1 MMKFTNAAPMQPYY
15 QARPWFSA
23 LSIQRCMATHY
34 KFSDVLAVLKS
45 SAGEFSNNNSF
56 RHAAALSYY
65 TIFSLPPLLLIVIT
79 VASAAYGGEAV
90 TGQIYGQL
98 KGLVGSESAKFLQ
111 DSIAKFTV
119 QQRGPLAT
127 TIGVATLIFAATTFF
142 VTLQESINDI
152 WNLKVK
158 TNGIGI
164 RAFLKQ
170 RFLSFGL
177 ILSVALL
184 LLISFVVSAVL
195 SAFTGWLQQLLPEVG
210 IIAIKI
216 VDFALS
222 LGVTTL
228 LFALIYRY
236 LPDAI
241 IRWSDV
247 GVGAFI
253 TALLFVIGKFIIAF
267 YIAKSDPGSAFGAA
281 GSAIVLLLWVNYSSL
296 IIFFGAEFT
305 QEFADAFGQRVQPK
319 AHAVR
324 VRVEE
329 IAPGESDEER
339 ASGRPRSTGK
349 WKQ

>member
-1 MMKFTNAAPMQPYY
+1 
-15 QARPWFSA
+15 
-23 LSIQRCMATHY
+23 MAYY

-45 SAGEFSNNNSF
+45 SASEFSSNNSF

-79 VASAAYGGEAV
+79 VASAAFGGEAL

-98 KGLVGSESAKFLQ
+98 KGLVGADSAKFLQ

-119 QQRGPLAT
+119 QQRGP
-127 TIGVATLIFAATTFF
+127 VATVIGISTLLFTATTFF

-158 TNGIGI
+158 TEGVGIGD
-164 RAFLKQ
+164 FLKQ

-184 LLISFVVSAVL
+184 LLISFVVSAML
-195 SAFTGWLQQLLPEVG
+195 SVFTGWLQRMLPEVG
-210 IIAIKI
+210 VVVIRL
-216 VDFALS
+216 VDFVLS

-228 LFALIYRY
+228 LFALIYRF

-241 IRWSDV
+241 IRWKDV
-247 GVGAFI
+247 LVGAFI
-253 TALLFVIGKFIIAF
+253 TALLFVVGKFAIAF
-267 YIAKSDPGSAFGAA
+267 YIAKADPGSAFGAA

-305 QEFADAFGQRVQPK
+305 QEFADAFGQKVQPK

-324 VRVEE
+324 VRLEE
-329 IAPGESDEER
+329 IAPGESDEEK
-339 ASGRPRSTGK
+339 ATGRPRATGR
-349 WKQ
+349 WKS

>member
-1 MMKFTNAAPMQPYY
+1 MAVLGLRFQFPAHSL
-15 QARPWFSA
+15 SA
-23 LSIQRCMATHY
+23 FMAHY
-34 KFSDVLAVLKS
+34 KLADVVAVLKS
-45 SAGEFSNNNSF
+45 SASEFSNNNSF

-90 TGQIYGQL
+90 TGQIYGQI
-98 KGLVGSESAKFLQ
+98 KGLVGADSAKFLQ
-111 DSIAKFTV
+111 DSIATFTK
-119 QQRGPLAT
+119 QHKGPLAT
-127 TIGVATLIFAATTFF
+127 AIGIGTLVFAATTFF

-158 TNGIGI
+158 TTGIGI
-164 RAFLKQ
+164 WAFLKQ

-184 LLISFVVSAVL
+184 LLISFVISAVL
-195 SAFTGWLQQLLPEVG
+195 SAFTGWLQQLLPAVG
-210 IIAIKI
+210 VIAIRL

-228 LFALIYRY
+228 LFAMIYRF

-241 IRWSDV
+241 IRWRDV
-247 GVGAFI
+247 WVGAFI
-253 TALLFVIGKFIIAF
+253 TALLFVIGKFLIAF
-267 YIAKSDPGSAFGAA
+267 YIAKSNPGSAFGAA

-305 QEFADAFGQRVQPK
+305 QEFADAFGQKVQPK

-324 VRVEE
+324 VELTE
-329 IAPGESDEER
+329 IPHHETDE
-339 ASGRPRSTGK
+339 AKATGRPHATGK
-349 WKQ
+349 WRK

>member
-1 MMKFTNAAPMQPYY
+1 
-15 QARPWFSA
+15 
-23 LSIQRCMATHY
+23 MATHY
-34 KFSDVLAVLKS
+34 KFSDILAVIKS

-79 VASAAYGGEAV
+79 VASAFFGGEAL

-98 KGLVGSESAKFLQ
+98 KGLVGADSAKFLQ

-119 QQRGPLAT
+119 QQRGPIAT

-158 TNGIGI
+158 TTGIGI
-164 RAFLKQ
+164 GAYLKQ

-184 LLISFVVSAVL
+184 LLISFVISAVL
-195 SAFTGWLQQLLPEVG
+195 TTFTDWLQRQIPEVG
-210 IIAIKI
+210 VIVIHI
-216 VDFALS
+216 VDVLLS
-222 LGVTTL
+222 LGITTL
-228 LFALIYRY
+228 LFALIYKF

-241 IRWSDV
+241 IRWRDV
-247 GVGAFI
+247 GIGAFI
-253 TALLFVIGKFIIAF
+253 TALLFVIGKYLIAF
-267 YIAKSDPGSAFGAA
+267 YIAKSNPGSAFGAA

-305 QEFADAFGQRVQPK
+305 QEFADAFGQKVQPK

-324 VRVEE
+324 VKLEE
-329 IAPGESDEER
+329 IAPGESSEEI
-339 ASGRPRSTGK
+339 ATGRPRSTGR
-349 WKQ
+349 WKD

>member
-1 MMKFTNAAPMQPYY
+1 
-15 QARPWFSA
+15 
-23 LSIQRCMATHY
+23 MAQY
-34 KFSDVLAVLKS
+34 SLSDVLGILKS
-45 SAGEFSNNNSF
+45 SATEFSNNNSF

-79 VASAAYGGEAV
+79 VASAAYGGEAL
-90 TGQIYGQL
+90 TGQIYGQI
-98 KGLVGSESAKFLQ
+98 KGLVGADAAKFLQ
-111 DSIAKFTV
+111 ESIAKFTLQNKSGV
-119 QQRGPLAT
+119 AMV
-127 TIGVATLIFAATTFF
+127 IGVSTLVFAATTFF

-158 TNGIGI
+158 TEGIGI
-164 RAFLKQ
+164 GAFIKQ

-184 LLISFVVSAVL
+184 LLISFVVSAML
-195 SAFTGWLQQLLPEVG
+195 SAFTGWLQRLLPEVG
-210 IIAIKI
+210 VLAIRL
-216 VDFALS
+216 VDFGLS

-228 LFALIYRY
+228 LFALIYRF

-241 IRWSDV
+241 IRWRDV

-253 TALLFVIGKFIIAF
+253 TALLFVAGKFLIAF

-305 QEFADAFGQRVQPK
+305 QEFADAFGQKVQPK

-324 VRVEE
+324 VRLEE
-329 IAPGESDEER
+329 VPAGESAEEV
-339 ASGRPRSTGK
+339 ATGRPRATGR
-349 WKQ
+349 WKA

>member
-1 MMKFTNAAPMQPYY
+1 
-15 QARPWFSA
+15 
-23 LSIQRCMATHY
+23 MAQY

-45 SAGEFSNNNSF
+45 SAAEFSNNNSF

-79 VASAAYGGEAV
+79 IASAAYGGEAV
-90 TGQIYGQL
+90 TGQIYGQI
-98 KGLVGSESAKFLQ
+98 KGLVGAESAKFLQ
-111 DSIAKFTV
+111 DSIATFTR
-119 QQRGPLAT
+119 QDKGPLAT
-127 TIGVATLIFAATTFF
+127 LIGIGTLIFAATTFF

-158 TNGIGI
+158 TEGVGIG
-164 RAFLKQ
+164 AFLKQ

-195 SAFTGWLQQLLPEVG
+195 SAFTGWLQMLLPEVG
-210 IIAIKI
+210 VVVIRL

-222 LGVTTL
+222 LAVTTL
-228 LFALIYRY
+228 LFALIYRF

-241 IRWSDV
+241 IRWRDV

-253 TALLFVIGKFIIAF
+253 TALLFVIGKFLIAF

-305 QEFADAFGQRVQPK
+305 QQFADAYGQRVQPK

-324 VRVEE
+324 VRLEE
-329 IAPGESDEER
+329 IAPGESDEEK
-339 ASGRPRSTGK
+339 ATGRPRATGK
-349 WKQ
+349 WKT

>member
-1 MMKFTNAAPMQPYY
+1 MTTSK
-15 QARPWFSA
+15 
-23 LSIQRCMATHY
+23 Y
-34 KFSDVLAVLKS
+34 KLADILTVLKS
-45 SAGEFSNNNSF
+45 SASEFSTNNSF

-79 VASAAYGGEAV
+79 VASAVYGGEAL

-98 KGLVGSESAKFLQ
+98 KGLVGADSAKFLQ
-111 DSIAKFTV
+111 ESIAKFTL
-119 QQRGPLAT
+119 QQRGPVAT
-127 TIGVATLIFAATTFF
+127 VIGIATLIFAATTFF

-158 TNGIGI
+158 TTGIGI
-164 RAFLKQ
+164 GDFIKQ

-195 SAFTGWLQQLLPEVG
+195 STFTGWLQMLLPDVG
-210 IIAIKI
+210 VLAIKL
-216 VDFALS
+216 VDFVLS

-228 LFALIYRY
+228 LFALIYRF

-241 IRWSDV
+241 IRWRDV

-253 TALLFVIGKFIIAF
+253 TALLFVVGKILIAL
-267 YIAKSDPGSAFGAA
+267 YIAKADPGSAFGAA

-305 QEFADAFGQRVQPK
+305 QEFADAFGQKVQPK

-329 IAPGESDEER
+329 IPKGESEEEI
-339 ASGRPRSTGK
+339 ATGRPRSTGR
-349 WKQ
+349 WKG